1 MPYIDL
7 SAFPTTQT
15 AFGRWQPLN
24 APLGLGAFGINAIE
38 CDPGEAIDTTHDET
52 DTGQHEAYIVVAG
65 RAEFRIGLDI
75 YERCPGP
82 SSRLPIRPRPRSFR
96 AARAGHAHHLHRRG
110 SDRGCAG
117 VRRVDRVGA
126 PRRLAPCSSAP
137 PAARRTRPGSACAGS
152 AARRSRAGAA
162 VEVRKTVTIAVQR
175 PGRARPRSASG
186 SIPRPCAR

>member
-24 APLGLGAFGINAIE
+24 APLGLNAFGINAIE

-75 YERCPGP
+75 YDAVPGTVVAAP
-82 SSRLPIRPRPRSFR
+82 DPAATRSFR
-96 AARAGHAHHLHRRG
+96 PLEPGTRIICIGAAPT
-110 SDRGCAG
+110 D
-117 VRRVDRVGA
+117 GA
-126 PRRLAPCSSAP
+126 PAF
-137 PAARRTRPGSACAGS
+137 GEWIG
-152 AARRSRAGAA
+152 
-162 VEVRKTVTIAVQR
+162 
-175 PGRARPRSASG
+175 
-186 SIPRPCAR
+186 